1 MTPCQTLRP
10 PPPPNHAILILT
22 NAFKTAI
29 KENRIHILKGLS
41 KQFLHQVDTNLE
53 FFMYDHSDLEAC
65 YQLNSTPTPPSLMIP
80 PPSLSTINNLVP
92 VSNLLSL
99 IHLPGA
105 ANLQTSTP
113 WLSTILNKFNL
124 TQAED
129 NVKVAPTQNAIPLAK
144 RGPFI
149 NIIDWPTLKVKLIEE
164 FRSRYFREKRKSK
177 MQPLPL
183 LRVSPDLSPKIKTL
197 QANLEIMQNF
207 QQRRSPQRCPRPASG
222 TKHHEEPAFRGET
235 IFQRSFSKLH
245 KQCPANVQPPA
256 TFRFL
261 AQFVEELGKNYLSTP
276 YLYDL
281 DLSPL
286 SVGVNVVRQGTS
298 KPNPQP
304 PRFSGPQPQ
313 HPPRPCAMFSIKGF
327 EANHYSLTSACGTGK
342 LSSPEILKL
351 IADNGLC
358 FTCTQ
363 AHSVGY
369 KCKTT
374 YNSGVSKSVSQGL
387 PRKRNSCT

>member
-149 NIIDWPTLKVKLIEE
+149 NIIDWPMPS
-164 FRSRYFREKRKSK
+164 RS
-177 MQPLPL
+177 
-183 LRVSPDLSPKIKTL
+183 
-197 QANLEIMQNF
+197 NL
-207 QQRRSPQRCPRPASG
+207 
-222 TKHHEEPAFRGET
+222 
-235 IFQRSFSKLH
+235 
-245 KQCPANVQPPA
+245 
-256 TFRFL
+256 
-261 AQFVEELGKNYLSTP
+261 
-276 YLYDL
+276 
-281 DLSPL
+281 
-286 SVGVNVVRQGTS
+286 
-298 KPNPQP
+298 
-304 PRFSGPQPQ
+304 
-313 HPPRPCAMFSIKGF
+313 
-327 EANHYSLTSACGTGK
+327 
-342 LSSPEILKL
+342 
-351 IADNGLC
+351 
-358 FTCTQ
+358 
-363 AHSVGY
+363 
-369 KCKTT
+369 
-374 YNSGVSKSVSQGL
+374 
-387 PRKRNSCT
+387 

>member
-1 MTPCQTLRP
+1 
-10 PPPPNHAILILT
+10 
-22 NAFKTAI
+22 
-29 KENRIHILKGLS
+29 
-41 KQFLHQVDTNLE
+41 
-53 FFMYDHSDLEAC
+53 
-65 YQLNSTPTPPSLMIP
+65 
-80 PPSLSTINNLVP
+80 
-92 VSNLLSL
+92 
-99 IHLPGA
+99 
-105 ANLQTSTP
+105 
-113 WLSTILNKFNL
+113 
-124 TQAED
+124 
-129 NVKVAPTQNAIPLAK
+129 
-144 RGPFI
+144 
-149 NIIDWPTLKVKLIEE
+149 
-164 FRSRYFREKRKSK
+164 
-177 MQPLPL
+177 
-183 LRVSPDLSPKIKTL
+183 
-197 QANLEIMQNF
+197 MQNF
-207 QQRRSPQRCPRPASG
+207 HDNEDHHSVALAQPLVQNIMKSLPSEVRPS
-222 TKHHEEPAFRGET
+222 FND
-235 IFQRSFSKLH
+235 QFSKFH

-261 AQFVEELGKNYLSTP
+261 AQFVEEFGKNYLSTP

-351 IADNGLC
+351 ITDNGLC